1 MAPSNRPQHTA
12 LQLSYTFCRLMTSW
26 FARLMD
32 SAPSGRF
39 GPLEWRVLESLW
51 LRRRSACVRD
61 LQPHFPDI
69 AYTTLMTTLDR
80 LYRKGVLDRVKRG
93 RAFMYEP
100 RMSRPEFE
108 SARAATA
115 LRTVIAGD
123 QAALTPLMS
132 FFVEAVS
139 ARDHDLLDELE
150 ALVRARRAEIENQR
164 S

>member
-1 MAPSNRPQHTA
+1 
-12 LQLSYTFCRLMTSW
+12 MTSW
-26 FARLMD
+26 FARLTD
-32 SAPSGRF
+32 SAPAGRF

-51 LRRRSACVRD
+51 QRRDSASVRE
-61 LQPHFPDI
+61 LQPQFPDI

-80 LYRKGVLDRVKRG
+80 LFRKGVLDRVKRG
-93 RAFMYEP
+93 RAFVYAP
-100 RMSRPEFE
+100 RLSRPEFE

-115 LRTVIAGD
+115 LRTAIAGD
-123 QAALTPLMS
+123 EAALTPLMS

-150 ALVRARRAEIENQR
+150 ALVRARRAEIESQR